1 MSGNKISRKR
11 LFGATMLITGCCIGV
26 GMIGLPVVS
35 NLAGFMPASLAM
47 LLCYMFTTVSGLLL
61 LEATLWFSEKV
72 NLPSIADSTLGKPGK
87 ILTVFLFL
95 FLFYSLFVA
104 YLDAGGA
111 LFAQML
117 NYILPF
123 TLSHTA
129 GTLLCMAF
137 IVSVSYAGTVYTDG
151 FNRVMILG
159 MVVAYIALVALGLP
173 NVTEQSLLIADWPQM
188 FRVFPILLICFGYQN
203 LVPSVTYYLEKD
215 VKMVR
220 LAIIIGNFI
229 PFLVYLIWNY
239 VIIGMLNS
247 GDTTASS
254 DAVIVSDLLQ
264 SVGKPSA
271 EVLFTIKAFSL
282 FAMLTSFL
290 PSTMSFVDFVKDG
303 FRDYLRLQTRIVDVI
318 VYTLIFLPATICALH
333 YPRVF
338 LTALGFAGGF
348 IDVLLY
354 GVLPA
359 MVILLGRRV
368 YSTEGGYRVFG
379 GVYTPLLILA
389 VSLVLLCAKV
399 SWV

>member
-1 MSGNKISRKR
+1 
-11 LFGATMLITGCCIGV
+11 MLITGCCIGV

-47 LLCYMFTTVSGLLL
+47 LLCYVFTTVSGLLL
-61 LEATLWFSEKV
+61 LEATLWFSGKV

-87 ILTVFLFL
+87 VLTVFLFL

-117 NYILPF
+117 NYVLPF

-129 GTLLCMAF
+129 GTMLCMTF
-137 IVSVSYAGTVYTDG
+137 IVGVSYAGAVYTDG
-151 FNRVMILG
+151 FNRIMILG

-173 NVTEQSLLIADWPQM
+173 NVSEQSLLVADWPQM

-220 LAIIIGNFI
+220 FAIIIGNFI

-239 VIIGMLNS
+239 VIIGMLNNGVS
-247 GDTTASS
+247 TANSN
-254 DAVIVSDLLQ
+254 AVIVSDLLQ

-303 FRDYLRLQTRIVDVI
+303 FRDYLRVESRLADAV
-318 VYTLIFLPATICALH
+318 VYLLIFLPATICALH
-333 YPRVF
+333 YPQVF
-338 LTALGFAGGF
+338 LAALSFAGGF

-368 YSTEGGYRVFG
+368 YSADGEYRVFG
-379 GVYTPLLILA
+379 GVYTPLLILI
-389 VSLVLLCAKV
+389 VSLVLLCVKV
-399 SWV
+399 SGV

>member
-1 MSGNKISRKR
+1 MSGNKVTRKR

-72 NLPSIADSTLGKPGK
+72 NLPSIANSTLGKPGK
-87 ILTVFLFL
+87 VLTVFLFL

-117 NYILPF
+117 NYVLPF

-129 GTLLCMAF
+129 GTLLCMVF
-137 IVSVSYAGTVYTDG
+137 IVSVSYAGAVYTDG

-159 MVVAYIALVALGLP
+159 MVLAYVALVALGMP
-173 NVTEQSLLIADWPQM
+173 YVTEQSLLLADWPQM

-220 LAIIIGNFI
+220 LAIIIGNFV
-229 PFLVYLIWNY
+229 PFLVYIIWNY
-239 VIIGMLNS
+239 VIIGMLNN
-247 GDTTASS
+247 GASTVTS

-303 FRDYLRLQTRIVDVI
+303 FHDYLRVQTRFADAL

-333 YPRVF
+333 YPQVF
-338 LTALGFAGGF
+338 LTALSFAGGF

-368 YSTEGGYRVFG
+368 YSAEGGYRVFG

-399 SWV
+399 SGI